1 MAIHNHVTRTV
12 IDLAPVIAKNEDWP
26 GGSKENALF
35 WSASPSGE
43 IELAFTMEAKHG
55 FELGSYY
62 YIDMRLLDDASKVLG
77 RTWKLW
83 EVSQTEGS
91 LSFHMGLGYDNEADL
106 TQGSFKLTIDN
117 DKAWPEFKGNA
128 GTKWQVIFTKSEEG
142 NVGCPYTNPEG

>member
-1 MAIHNHVTRTV
+1 MVRAKMRCMAIHNHVTRTV

-35 WSASPSGE
+35 WSAS
-43 IELAFTMEAKHG
+43 
-55 FELGSYY
+55 
-62 YIDMRLLDDASKVLG
+62 DDASKVLG